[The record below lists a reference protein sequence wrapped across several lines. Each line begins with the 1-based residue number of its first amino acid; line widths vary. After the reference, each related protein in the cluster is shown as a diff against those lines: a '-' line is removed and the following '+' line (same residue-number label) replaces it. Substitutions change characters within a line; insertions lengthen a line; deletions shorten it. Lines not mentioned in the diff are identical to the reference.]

1 MAGIMRQK
9 MALGAAIGIALVTLT
24 GCVQPAKTDR
34 QAQQQLAEQS
44 VLALNWFQQSGEY
57 QALTHQ
63 AFNSARLA
71 FDQAK
76 PAPGKKKAV
85 VVDLDETMLD
95 NSPYSGWQAQQ
106 GQPFAAAT
114 WAKWSQA
121 QQAGAVPGAVQF
133 ARYVNSHQGTMF
145 YVSNRKQSEYA
156 ATLANMQKLG
166 FTGMS
171 EKTVLLS
178 GDTSNKQTRFDA
190 IKNAGYDIV
199 VYAGDNLN
207 DFGAAT
213 YHKDNAQRR
222 AFVADNQSKF
232 GTEFI
237 VLPNPLYGDWESGMA
252 KDYNKLTPEQKLQI
266 RQQAIKAWNGQ

>member
-1 MAGIMRQK
+1 MAGINRQK
-9 MALGAAIGIALVTLT
+9 IALGATFGMALLTLT
-24 GCVQPAKTDR
+24 GCVQPPKTDQ
-34 QAQQQLAEQS
+34 QAQQRLADQS

-76 PAPGKKKAV
+76 ATPGKKKAV

-106 GQPFAAAT
+106 GQAFAGAT

-121 QQAGAVPGAVQF
+121 EQAGAVPGAVQF

-178 GDTSNKQTRFDA
+178 GDTSNKQARFDA